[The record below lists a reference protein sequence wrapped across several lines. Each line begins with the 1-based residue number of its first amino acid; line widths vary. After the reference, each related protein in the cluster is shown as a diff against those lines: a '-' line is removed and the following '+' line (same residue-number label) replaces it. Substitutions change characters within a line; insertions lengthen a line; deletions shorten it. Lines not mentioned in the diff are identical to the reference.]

1 MAWLAV
7 GLAVLAVL
15 VVFALAVRRRPRRAP
30 EVGQLSAYHDG
41 LDALT
46 RLDERRGTPG

>member
-15 VVFALAVRRRPRRAP
+15 VVLALAFRRRPRRAT

-46 RLDERRGTPG
+46 RLGERRGTPG

>member
-7 GLAVLAVL
+7 GLATMVVVLMFV
-15 VVFALAVRRRPRRAP
+15 LAVRRRPRRAA
-30 EVGQLSAYHDG
+30 ETGQLSAYHDG

-46 RLDERRGTPG
+46 RLDERRSTPG